1 MMPGSDRNAFCLPS
15 SCLPRKFNLFREV
28 YRHENGRSLPVL
40 QTNFIKPKSS
50 GLTLVE
56 ILVAL
61 SVASLI
67 MLPVILLFGVSENV
81 TYKSINEVVA
91 CNLALQKIEELKSK
105 PFNELRKIIEV
116 EASDPIEG
124 PFKEIVLPL
133 ELNGVWNSPGVEYAR
148 ETRIAFYPYVDPDP
162 TRPDFELQKRRVR
175 IRVLVKFIEKASGQK
190 NNEKTFELA
199 TILGDETLGAGL
211 NASFP
216 MNIGTP

>member
-1 MMPGSDRNAFCLPS
+1 MQLKFCKSDLR
-15 SCLPRKFNLFREV
+15 
-28 YRHENGRSLPVL
+28 
-40 QTNFIKPKSS
+40 

-61 SVASLI
+61 SVASLV
-67 MLPVILLFGVSENV
+67 MLPIILLFGVSEKV

-105 PFNELRKIIEV
+105 PFSELRKIIEID
-116 EASDPIEG
+116 ASDPVEG
-124 PFKEIVLPL
+124 PFREVILPV
-133 ELNGVWNSPGVEYAR
+133 EANATWDSPGVTYAR
-148 ETRIAFYPYVDPDP
+148 ETRISFYPFIDPDP
-162 TRPDFELQKRRVR
+162 SRPDFELQKRRVR
-175 IRVLVKFIEKASGQK
+175 IRVLVRFVEAASGQK
-190 NNEKTFELA
+190 KNEKTFELA